1 MTLKFSFS
9 ELLKELDI
17 KPSVFPKSLDSYN
30 DIRMESAMHYIFDSY
45 QPNINPVSYE
55 HNFPIIF
62 EKYEASADTML
73 EIYVK
78 KKLLTTDYFKKY
90 GKYCSK
96 LWFAQRLQVLDDNY
110 LSLFLESQILGVN
123 KKLFFLL
130 IARDFIDE
138 VEQIYKKYEIELQT
152 YLEEFI
158 EHALYHK
165 NISLLLFFYQELEKY
180 EEKDAIKEYNPWALH
195 NFNEFE
201 SFKSTT
207 NTKSEYMWKL
217 CYEYLLNNGKK
228 MKTRDLLKWLKY
240 IKNKDD
246 EKAVF
251 DLFFEYK
258 KVSVTEFIKILSKY
272 VHTYSNL
279 YMLINKYFSA
289 EEIIKSL
296 VKNDFYTSR

>member
-1 MTLKFSFS
+1 MTLIFSFS

-17 KPSVFPKSLDSYN
+17 NPNVFPKPMEAYN
-30 DIRMESAMHYIFDSY
+30 DIRMESAIHYIFDSY
-45 QPNINPVSYE
+45 QPNINPVLYE

-62 EKYEASADTML
+62 EKYKSSADVML

-78 KKLLTTDYFKKY
+78 KKILTSDFFKKY
-90 GKYCSK
+90 GKYLSK
-96 LWFAQRLQVLDDNY
+96 LWFTQRLQSLDDTT
-110 LSLFLESQILGVN
+110 LSLFLESKILGVN
-123 KKLFFLL
+123 KKLIFLL

-138 VEQIYKKYEIELQT
+138 AEQIYKKYEIELKTHLQ
-152 YLEEFI
+152 EFI

-165 NISLLLFFYQELEKY
+165 NMSLLIFFYQELEKY
-180 EEKDAIKEYNPWALH
+180 EEKDVVKEYNPWNLH

-217 CYEYLLNNGKK
+217 CYEFLLNNGKK

-246 EKAVF
+246 EKVVF
-251 DLFFEYK
+251 ELFFEYK
-258 KVSVTEFIKILSKY
+258 KVSITEFIKIFSKY

-279 YMLINKYFSA
+279 YMLINKYFTA
-289 EEIIKSL
+289 EEVIKRL
-296 VKNDFYTSR
+296 VESTK

>member
-17 KPSVFPKSLDSYN
+17 NPSVFPKPLDSYN

-45 QPNINPVSYE
+45 QPNINPVMYE

-62 EKYEASADTML
+62 EKYDTSADTML

-78 KKLLTTDYFKKY
+78 KKLLTSDYFKKY

-130 IARDFIDE
+130 IARDFTDE
-138 VEQIYKKYEIELQT
+138 AEQIYKKYEIELQT

-165 NISLLLFFYQELEKY
+165 NMSLLLFFHQELEKY
-180 EEKDAIKEYNPWALH
+180 EEKDVIKEYNPWALH

-217 CYEYLLNNGKK
+217 CYEYLLSNGKK
-228 MKTRDLLKWLKY
+228 MKVRKVKIYLKCFIHEFQERDLHQEEEEH
-240 IKNKDD
+240 NKDHHLLKED
-246 EKAVF
+246 DK
-251 DLFFEYK
+251 FFFFF
-258 KVSVTEFIKILSKY
+258 VIHNKINNKNF
-272 VHTYSNL
+272 NL
-279 YMLINKYFSA
+279 YRLPNF
-289 EEIIKSL
+289 L
-296 VKNDFYTSR
+296 